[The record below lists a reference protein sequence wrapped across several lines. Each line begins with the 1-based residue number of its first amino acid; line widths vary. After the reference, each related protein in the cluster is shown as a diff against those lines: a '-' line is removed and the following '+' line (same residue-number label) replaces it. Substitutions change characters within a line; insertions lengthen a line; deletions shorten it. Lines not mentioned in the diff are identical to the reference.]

1 MALRKSTK
9 IALGFAL
16 ITAGS
21 YGAYQV
27 ITDRMI
33 MGETFSVL
41 TPGRVNLVG
50 IDPGA
55 GYRIIVANSIAQL
68 VETSGGFE
76 GGESADGGG
85 ATEGSIKKRV
95 PMKELLK
102 TLQGD
107 TKATGAFIAS
117 MNDIRE
123 DDTWPTTRIVWR
135 AEDLRKAIEGGD
147 APLRKKLEHDL
158 NMRIDGYPLPTLN
171 YNSLEDGIMIDTP
184 VSVTVN
190 LHGKQTVVTGRVQEP
205 YRPRM
210 IKAVEEAYKDQGDV
224 TRNVQAGYYK
234 MEAEKLLEE
243 PEKRE
248 KIGETL
254 LARISPKVSE
264 QRAEAPTR
272 LLKFA
277 TIVVND
283 TLIDGASYN
292 SYDGPDGRKRHD
304 IAIDLKD
311 EGRRRLWQFSKKRV
325 GTQLLLVTD
334 GIPISAPRIQ
344 HELAQSQMSI
354 SRLDDEVLVRE
365 AVNMLNEKKVATR

>member
-27 ITDRMI
+27 VTDRMI
-33 MGETFSVL
+33 MGEKFSVL

-76 GGESADGGG
+76 GNDSGDGG
-85 ATEGSIKKRV
+85 ATSGSIKKRV
-95 PMKELLK
+95 PMRELLK

-107 TKATGAFIAS
+107 TKATGDFIAS
-117 MNDIRE
+117 MNDIKE
-123 DDTWPTTRIVWR
+123 DDTWPTTRVVWR
-135 AEDLRKAIEGGD
+135 AEDIQKAIDGD
-147 APLRKKLEHDL
+147 AKLKPKLEHDL
-158 NMRIDGYPLPTLN
+158 NMRLDGFPLPTLN
-171 YNSLEDGIMIDTP
+171 YDSLEDGIMIDTP

-190 LHGKQTVVTGRVQEP
+190 LHGKPTQVTGRVQEP
-205 YRPRM
+205 FRPRM

-224 TRNVQAGYYK
+224 TRAVQAGYYRQQ
-234 MEAEKLLEE
+234 AEKLVEN
-243 PEKRE
+243 PDSRE
-248 KIGETL
+248 KIAETL
-254 LARISPKVSE
+254 LARISPNVAK

-272 LLKFA
+272 LLQYA

-283 TLIDGASYN
+283 NLINGASYH

-304 IAIDLKD
+304 IAIDLKE